1 MMRKYFL
8 KSVSLAALVLAI
20 NVHSFAQD
28 TPPPPPPPTPTP
40 YVVEDDNN
48 HEEIIISKKG
58 DKDIKVTVEIKDG
71 QIYINGKKTDEF
83 SDDNISIHKRIK
95 RIINDDVFSFSAP
108 ESPYQ
113 IGSWTYNSDDN
124 AYTNR
129 AFLGVSSEKAQEG
142 GAKIIEITKE
152 SPAEKIA
159 LQKGDIIIKIDNTQ
173 IATPEDLSK
182 AIHTYK
188 PEDKVS
194 VTFKRD
200 NKEQK
205 ASVTLAKYKGVF
217 TKSFNINMPD
227 MGEMQKM
234 KNFSVDGMY
243 APRAYSIRMGKPKIG
258 IKAQDTED
266 GKGVKVL
273 DVDDESPAD
282 KAGIKEGDIITEFDG
297 KAVNSADAL
306 AESSRAAKDKNA
318 FKVKFKRDDK
328 QQEVEIKIPKKLK
341 TADL

>member
-1 MMRKYFL
+1 MMKKYFL
-8 KSVSLAALVLAI
+8 KSVSLAAIVLAL
-20 NVHSFAQD
+20 NVRSFAQD
-28 TPPPPPPPTPTP
+28 TPPPPPPHII
-40 YVVEDDNN
+40 EDGNN

-58 DKDIKVTVEIKDG
+58 DKDIKMTVEIKDG

-95 RIINDDVFSFSAP
+95 REINDDAFSFSAP

-113 IGSWTYNSDDN
+113 NGSWNYNTYSDM
-124 AYTNR
+124 YSGHT
-129 AFLGVSSEKAQEG
+129 AFLGVSSEKTED
-142 GAKIIEITKE
+142 GAKIIEVTKE
-152 SPAEKIA
+152 SPAEKSG
-159 LQKGDIIIKIDNTQ
+159 LQKGDVITKINDAK
-173 IATPEDLSK
+173 IETPEDLSK
-182 AIHTYK
+182 AIHSYK
-188 PEDKVS
+188 VEDKVA

-205 ASVTLAKYKGVF
+205 VTAVLEKLKGTF
-217 TKSFNINMPD
+217 NKSFNITIPD
-227 MGEMQKM
+227 MDMAQMPTVKEYGGMNKM
-234 KNFSVDGMY
+234 YG
-243 APRAYSIRMGKPKIG
+243 PRAFSIKYDKPKIG

-273 DVDDESPAD
+273 DVDDESPAE
-282 KAGIKEGDIITEFDG
+282 KAGIKEDDIITEFDG
-297 KAVNSADAL
+297 KIVNSADAL
-306 AESSRAAKDKNA
+306 AAASRAAKDKSV